1 MEEIGRL
8 PADQVRVGIIGTGF
22 MGTVHA
28 RSARLAGARIVGA
41 VGSGREK
48 TAQAGAG
55 LGAERAFG
63 SAEELIASADV
74 DVVHI
79 CTPNHLHAS
88 LALKALD
95 AGKHVVCE
103 KPLATDGGTATM
115 MAARA
120 VEAGRVTAVPFV
132 YRFHPMVREAR
143 HRVASGA
150 VGRISLIHGSY
161 LQDWLLAPEDDNWR
175 VDPER
180 GGPSRVFADIGSHW
194 CDLAEFVSGDR
205 IAAVS
210 AQTAVVVPERVTNRP
225 VLTEDVATVQFR
237 TLSGALGTVTT
248 SQVAPGRKNR
258 LLLEISGSEAGL
270 AFDQEQPELLW
281 SGRRDGSRLLMRDP
295 AALSAGAA
303 RYATLPAGHAQGYHD
318 CFEAFVGDTY
328 AAIRGEHREGLPTFA
343 DGARAARVCDAV
355 LASAGTGRWV
365 EVDET

>member
-1 MEEIGRL
+1 MEEIGWL
-8 PADQVRVGIIGTGF
+8 PADQVRAGVIGTGF

-28 RSARLAGARIVGA
+28 RSARLAGARIIGVA
-41 VGSGREK
+41 GSGREK
-48 TAQAGAG
+48 TRQAVARF
-55 LGAERAFG
+55 GAERGFG
-63 SAEELIASADV
+63 SAEELIDSGDV

-79 CTPNHLHAS
+79 CTPNHLHAP
-88 LALKALD
+88 LVMKALD

-103 KPLATDGGTATM
+103 KPLATDGETAAM

-120 VEAGRVTAVPFV
+120 AQAGRVAAVPFV

-143 HRVASGA
+143 WLVASGA

-161 LQDWLLAPEDDNWR
+161 LQDWLLTPEDDNWR

-180 GGPSRVFADIGSHW
+180 GGPSRVFADVGSHW

-210 AQTAVVVPERVTNRP
+210 AQTAVVIPDRAVSRP
-225 VLTEDVATVQFR
+225 VLTEDVAVVQFR
-237 TLSGALGTVTT
+237 TTSGALGTVTT

-258 LLLEISGSEAGL
+258 LFLEISGSRAGL

-295 AALSAGAA
+295 ATLSAGAVP
-303 RYATLPAGHAQGYHD
+303 YATLPPGHAQGYHD
-318 CFEAFVGDTY
+318 CFEAFARDTY
-328 AAIRGEHREGLPTFA
+328 AAIRGEHRDGLPTFA
-343 DGARAARVCDAV
+343 DGARAARICDAV
-355 LASAGTGRWV
+355 LESAATGRWLEV
-365 EVDET
+365 EES